1 MLLSSIFSK
10 KKIYGYL
17 QIGHVSNLPWSF
29 LKNYAPILKISI
41 NTQNLTDC
49 FLEQIISDILQSRKK
64 FVILNIS
71 LVQISLFF

>member
-1 MLLSSIFSK
+1 MLLSSIFS

-17 QIGHVSNLPWSF
+17 QIGHGLNS
-29 LKNYAPILKISI
+29 YAPILKISI